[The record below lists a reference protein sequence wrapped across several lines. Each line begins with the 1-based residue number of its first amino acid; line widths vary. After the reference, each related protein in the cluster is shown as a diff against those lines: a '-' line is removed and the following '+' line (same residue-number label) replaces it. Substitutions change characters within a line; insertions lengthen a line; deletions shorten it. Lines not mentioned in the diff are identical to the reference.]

1 MKRRKKSILF
11 SATLATAGLVAGSL
25 IAINN
30 NSYADMIMA
39 KDFDELSGIL
49 SENLKVS
56 ASSLSEPLSTKILI
70 VKTSD
75 ENVFKDSKYKI
86 QNYGVIH
93 GEYYSLLFDSEHDAA
108 AAYILLKQDPAV
120 KGIALNY
127 TTSIDN
133 TTPSNSSKKNYG
145 VDMMKLDRYAQD
157 LSSSTQTFYV
167 AVIDSGIRPTHELFT
182 ENSSQDRL
190 EMDGAVSYVNV
201 SGGVCSNYDFDYYD
215 ENGHGTAT
223 AGLIA
228 QSTPKNVKIVPIRV
242 FDSTGTGPF
251 LPVLCAANY
260 ASNFADVA
268 NMSLGF
274 DISDADQETVNT
286 LNGYFADFTAERG
299 TIFVA
304 ATGNDGASTISFP
317 ASAPD
322 VVAINSVDRNNNLS
336 SYSNYGTGLDFSAPG
351 QQMYV
356 ACHSTDT
363 CYEVGSGTSFS
374 SPLAA
379 AAIAD
384 VKIEHPDYTKDQVLE
399 VLKANALDLGAAGY
413 DTKFGYGSIS
423 FRINRYADITFNS
436 VNIPSGWA
444 KTKRVSVAVSS
455 GAAINQYAFQEGNIT
470 TMPNSWNNGSSAS
483 TSVNANF
490 DITKNGNYTVWF
502 KNVNGE
508 YKSKVF
514 TVSGIDTVVPTINQQ
529 LSAAKVS
536 DNSQNLSITV
546 SDDASGISS
555 IEWYYKLS
563 SASNYTKKVEEYSG
577 ETNATEKIYTLTNLA
592 VGSYTA
598 YATVIDRAGNSTT
611 SNTTT
616 FTVEAP
622 ADHVSIG
629 NPTTPSGW
637 INTDATISV
646 AISSDLSNITHRAV
660 ISGNSTNEPAASNWV
675 ALSSPSKS
683 LTDSFT
689 VATNG
694 TYTVW
699 YKNGTESAHKTF
711 TVSNIDKT
719 APVAKN
725 IAISNITGSSAKAS
739 VTVSD
744 TGSGIAK
751 IEWKYKLVSDE
762 NYTTKVSPYTDGATA
777 ETTKSYT
784 LTGLTAGNYVIFATV
799 YDNVNQSASTG
810 EINFEIAE
818 APEETDFVTISNVQV
833 PNTWGKTSLVTVTV
847 SSEKTNITHSALM
860 TGSSTT
866 TPGASDWAAV
876 ETPAK
881 TLADAISLS
890 VNGTFTIW
898 YKNESGETAHET
910 FTISKIDDVFPTI
923 EEELSASEPEEKNI
937 TLSISAD
944 DAASGIAKIDWYYKL
959 EGADKWTVETEMVGS
974 SASILAVTPYT
985 HTFSNLPAGN
995 YVAYA
1000 LITDRAGNEKQ
1011 SGEIRFT
1018 IAGDPATEDPIDD
1031 NDDDDAEPSDTVV
1044 TNPKTDD
1051 GIIIVSAIGG
1061 VILAAGAVLFAK
1073 LRRVR

>member
-56 ASSLSEPLSTKILI
+56 VNSLSEPLSTKILI

-75 ENVFKDSKYKI
+75 ENVLKDSKYKI

-108 AAYILLKQDPAV
+108 AAYILLKQEPAV

-133 TTPSNSSKKNYG
+133 TTPSDSSNKNYG

-157 LSSSTQTFYV
+157 LSSSTQEFYI
-167 AVIDSGIRPTHELFT
+167 AVIDSGIRPTHELFS
-182 ENSSQDRL
+182 ESSSQDRL

-274 DISDADQETVNT
+274 DISDADQETVDT

-304 ATGNDGASTISFP
+304 ATGNDGANKISFP

-336 SYSNYGTGLDFSAPG
+336 SYSNYGTGLDFAAPG
-351 QQMYV
+351 QQMKV
-356 ACHSTDT
+356 ACETSDD

-384 VKIEHPDYTKDQVLE
+384 VKLEHPDYNKNQVLE
-399 VLKANALDLGAAGY
+399 VLKANALDLGTAGY
-413 DTKFGYGSIS
+413 DKKFGYGSIS
-423 FRINRYADITFNS
+423 FRINKYADITFNS

-444 KTKRVSVAVSS
+444 KTKRVSITATS
-455 GAAINQYAFQEGNIT
+455 GATITQYAFQEGNVSG
-470 TMPNSWNNGSSAS
+470 MPASWNNVGSTS
-483 TSVNANF
+483 TSVSANF
-490 DITKNGNYTVWF
+490 DITNNGNYTVWF

-514 TVSGIDTVVPTINQQ
+514 TVSGIDKTAPTINQQ
-529 LSAAKVS
+529 ISATKVS
-536 DNSQNLSITV
+536 DNSQNLSVTV
-546 SDDASGISS
+546 SDDASGIGS

-563 SASNYTKKVEEYSG
+563 SASSYTKKVEEYNG
-577 ETNATEKIYTLTNLA
+577 ETNTTEKIYTLTNLA
-592 VGSYTA
+592 VGSYTV
-598 YATVIDRAGNSTT
+598 YATIIDKAGNSVSTNTT
-611 SNTTT
+611 S

-622 ADHVSIG
+622 ADHVTISA
-629 NPTTPSGW
+629 PTAPSGW
-637 INTDATISV
+637 ISTNATITTTV
-646 AISSDLSNITHRAV
+646 SSDLSNITHRAV
-660 ISGNSTNEPAASNWV
+660 INGSSTSEPAASSWV
-675 ALSSPSKS
+675 ALSAPGKS
-683 LTDSFT
+683 ITDSFT
-689 VATNG
+689 VASNG

-699 YKNGTESAHKTF
+699 YKNGTESAYKTF
-711 TVSNIDKT
+711 TVSNIDKEN
-719 APVAKN
+719 PVAKD
-725 IAISNITGSSAKAS
+725 ITISNKTTSSAKAS

-744 TGSGIAK
+744 SGSGIAM

-762 NYTTKVSPYTDGATA
+762 SYTTKVSSYSDGATA
-777 ETTKSYT
+777 EVTKSYT
-784 LTGLTAGNYVIFATV
+784 ITGLTAGQYVIFATV
-799 YDNVNQSASTG
+799 YDNVNHSASTG
-810 EINFEIAE
+810 EINFEIE
-818 APEETDFVTISNVQV
+818 EEPEETDYVTISNVQV
-833 PNTWGKTSLVTVTV
+833 PNTWGQTSLVTVTV

-860 TGSSTT
+860 SGSSTT
-866 TPGASDWAAV
+866 VPGASDWAAV

-881 TLADAISLS
+881 TLTDAISFS
-890 VNGTFTIW
+890 ANGTFTVW

-910 FTISKIDDVFPTI
+910 FTIGKIDDVFPVI
-923 EEELSASEPEEKNI
+923 REELSAAEPEGKNI

-959 EGADKWTVETEMVGS
+959 ESADKWVIETDMIGNSV
-974 SASILAVTPYT
+974 SILAATPYT
-985 HTFSNLPAGN
+985 HSFSNLSAGN

-1000 LITDRAGNEKQ
+1000 LITDKAGNEKQ
-1011 SGEIRFT
+1011 SSEIRFT
-1018 IAGDPATEDPIDD
+1018 IAGDPETENPGDDGDD
-1031 NDDDDAEPSDTVV
+1031 NTTTGDVV
-1044 TNPKTDD
+1044 TNPKTGD
-1051 GIIIVSAIGG
+1051 GIVIISAIGG
-1061 VILAAGAVLFAK
+1061 VLLAAGAVAFAK
-1073 LRRVR
+1073 LRRIR